1 MTPIARGR
9 WSDIGREYV
18 NGIGSAGEAAVAA
31 ELVAAGFHV
40 YTPVFCCPETDL
52 IAELHGKLIRVQVKT
67 NAGNE
72 ARLRFSA
79 WNTSSTTYTGTA
91 DWLAFH
97 SLHYG
102 ITAFLKPEE
111 AGCYPTFR
119 YRSPENHQKR
129 NSTIRYAKDYL
140 LERVIKEITQ

>member
-1 MTPIARGR
+1 M
-9 WSDIGREYV
+9 

-40 YTPVFCCPETDL
+40 YAPVFCCPEADL

-67 NAGNE
+67 NANN
-72 ARLRFSA
+72 APWLRFSA
-79 WNTSSTTYTGTA
+79 WNTSQSSYNGVA

-102 ITAFLKPEE
+102 TTAFLKPNE
-111 AGCYPTFR
+111 AGCYPTLR
-119 YRSPENHQKR
+119 YLPPENHQKR
-129 NSTIRYAKDYL
+129 NPTIRYAKDYPL
-140 LERVIKEITQ
+140 DRVIKEITQ